1 MMTSRIRALTLGL
14 AVAVTAALSVPA
26 PAHADTR
33 DDARQAINQLSVTME
48 DSLGEQQGDLVRTG
62 DGYRQLYENGVIVWT
77 AESGAQNV
85 FSDPERTMRE
95 DGHEPL
101 NGVVMVKPFVG
112 ATYVDVPASAV
123 HPVAEADDSTD
134 GISAWWWMLL
144 LLIPL
149 VGLMLA
155 WLRGLNS
162 YNYKTYTP
170 ATGPGFPPVTD
181 ERADRLRALADGR
194 ETSAADAIA
203 RAEAAAAAA
212 KAAEVPV
219 RPGARVPSQ
228 GGEVPLPIGASRPL
242 PNDPMQAPDG
252 YPIKAIVEAG
262 LYYRPGDAEYASVT
276 PDLWFA
282 TAPTADKGGFA
293 PAGD

>member
-14 AVAVTAALSVPA
+14 AVAVTAALSVPT

-48 DSLGEQQGDLVRTG
+48 DSLGEQQGDLTQSG

-77 AESGAQNV
+77 AESGAQEVV
-85 FSDPERTMRE
+85 FEDAGAKNEQTNRVRT
-95 DGHEPL
+95 PS
-101 NGVVMVKPFVG
+101 NGSHIVLFSTN
-112 ATYVDVPASAV
+112 AAASE
-123 HPVAEADDSTD
+123 AEASDD

-162 YNYKTYTP
+162 YNYKTYSP

-252 YPIKAIVEAG
+252 YPIKAIVESG
-262 LYYRPGDAEYASVT
+262 LYYRPADAEYASVT